1 MRSRVNRKLAEMRAQ
16 AIVVVR
22 FSYVAEDGFRLSK
35 QGLDKVRATLYDPAR
50 LERRFRIFEALALP
64 SLLAQTDPDFTLILL
79 VGDDFPPTYKAR
91 LQQILMPLRDAH
103 LIAMPPMHT
112 HRATRMAIQDCRK
125 DWATHLMTIRL
136 DDDDAL
142 GKDCIEAHKR
152 LAPVMSAVGPSW
164 EPAVVCFNN
173 GLFLE
178 LSESGNSIWGVVEK
192 MPISVGTCMIHQAH
206 RKYKTVFSADHRFL
220 HAHYNCYTEALTPR
234 FLRTRHK
241 DNDSGATYTG
251 YRTDFT
257 GEELDALLA
266 KYFPFTRD
274 QLLAIPA

>member
-1 MRSRVNRKLAEMRAQ
+1 MLSRINRKHAEIRAQ
-16 AIVVVR
+16 AMVIVR
-22 FSYVAEDGFRLSK
+22 FSYLASEGFHLSK
-35 QGLDKVRATLYDPAR
+35 KGLDTVRATLYDPAR

-64 SLLAQTDPDFTLILL
+64 SLLAQNDQDFTLIVLI
-79 VGDDFPPTYKAR
+79 GDDFPPSYKAR
-91 LQQILMPLRDAH
+91 LEQLLQPFKDAR
-103 LIAMPPMHT
+103 LIAKPPMHT
-112 HRATRMAIQDCRK
+112 HRATRLAIQDCRA

-136 DDDDAL
+136 DDDDAFYNDL
-142 GKDCIEAHKR
+142 IKAHKR
-152 LAPVMSAVGPSW
+152 LAPVMAAVGPTH
-164 EPAVVCFNN
+164 EPAVICFNN

-178 LSESGNSIWGVVEK
+178 LSKTGNSVWGVVEK
-192 MPISVGTCMIHQAH
+192 MPISVGTCMINQAH
-206 RKYKTVFSADHRFL
+206 RKYKTVFTADHRFL

-251 YRTDFT
+251 FRTDFT

-266 KYFPFTRD
+266 KHFPFARD